1 MGTFYP
7 PSLKPNHRLE
17 YYAQKFSTV
26 ELNSSLSLPALP
38 SVYGMLN
45 KVPEGF
51 DFFVKAHRDLTHVRR
66 NAKETLPRFREML
79 KAYHRE
85 QKLAGVLFQFP
96 ANLECGRQQE
106 STGPWNYKRYGR
118 MRLSFSLFTDHL
130 STSATDVIFGGM
142 PALVLFKR

>member
-26 ELNSSLSLPALP
+26 ELNSSFYQLPALP

-51 DFFVKAHRDLTHVRR
+51 DFFVKAH
-66 NAKETLPRFREML
+66 
-79 KAYHRE
+79 
-85 QKLAGVLFQFP
+85 
-96 ANLECGRQQE
+96 
-106 STGPWNYKRYGR
+106 
-118 MRLSFSLFTDHL
+118 
-130 STSATDVIFGGM
+130 AT
-142 PALVLFKR
+142 